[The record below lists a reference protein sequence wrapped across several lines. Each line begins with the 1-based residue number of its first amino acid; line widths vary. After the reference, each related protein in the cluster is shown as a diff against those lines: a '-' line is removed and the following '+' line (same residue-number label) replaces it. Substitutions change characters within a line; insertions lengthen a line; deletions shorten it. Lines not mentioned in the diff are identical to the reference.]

1 MAEREVVDSQG
12 SEHKTTAQVTPI
24 LADEQVG
31 ASVEASPDEQE
42 TARLLEHWK
51 STLELRN
58 DQYRTFDKS
67 VLAVSGGA
75 LAISIANVDK
85 ISAGSAGFTQLLVL
99 SWLAF
104 GLSIVSNISSYWT
117 GTKDAERELEKIA
130 NRVEKGAPYE
140 IGNRYRTATYSLNFL
155 ALSLFCAG
163 VVLLSIHAY
172 YNMEGANERKDTD
185 ATVMGTEGPADTQAS
200 PETTSE

>member
-1 MAEREVVDSQG
+1 MQIA
-12 SEHKTTAQVTPI
+12 PI
-24 LADEQVG
+24 PGDEQVV
-31 ASVEASPDEQE
+31 ASVEAAPDEQE
-42 TARLLEHWK
+42 TARFLEHWK

-85 ISAGSAGFTQLLVL
+85 ISAGPSGFTQLLVF

-104 GLSIVSNISSYWT
+104 GLSIVSNITSYWT

-130 NRVEKGAPYE
+130 ARVERGAPYE

-163 VVLLSIHAY
+163 VILLSIHAY
-172 YNMEGANERKDTD
+172 YNMEVSNERKDTD
-185 ATVMGTEGPADTQAS
+185 AAIVGTEGHADTQTGPTVTA
-200 PETTSE
+200 E